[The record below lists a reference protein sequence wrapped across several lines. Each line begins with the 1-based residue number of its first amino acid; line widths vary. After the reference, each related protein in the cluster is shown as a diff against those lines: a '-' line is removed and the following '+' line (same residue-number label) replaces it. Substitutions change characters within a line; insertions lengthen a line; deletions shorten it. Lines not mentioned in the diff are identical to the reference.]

1 MTGLAWAPELYQR
14 HAGAR
19 LRPALEL
26 LARVPLD
33 GAASV
38 VDLGCGAGAL
48 LPFLRRRF
56 PGARLTG
63 VDLSASMLAQAAAVG
78 TDAMLLQAD
87 AASWRP
93 EAPVDLIIAN
103 AVLHWL
109 DDHPR
114 LIHDLLS
121 HCRVLAVQVPDNFT
135 APAYLAIRALMAEPP
150 WAERLAGVRMGD
162 NVLSPE
168 AYCAILRGAGRAA
181 DVWQTT
187 YQQQMAGP
195 DAVLDWLR
203 ATTLLPVQA
212 ALGGADAA
220 PNAAFEATLGER
232 LRAAYPADATG
243 GVRFAFR
250 RLFFVASEGQS
261 TSSG

>member
-14 HAGAR
+14 HTGAR

-135 APAYLAIRALMAEPP
+135 APAYRAIRALMAEAA
-150 WAERLAGVRMGD
+150 WAERLGAVRMGD
-162 NVLSPE
+162 HVLPPE
-168 AYCAILRGAGRAA
+168 AYLAILKAAGRAA
-181 DVWQTT
+181 DVWQTI

-195 DAVLDWLR
+195 GAVLDWLR

-212 ALGGADAA
+212 ALGGAEAEA
-220 PNAAFEATLGER
+220 TAAFEAALLER
-232 LRAAYPADATG
+232 LRAAYPPDAGG
-243 GVRFAFR
+243 GVLFPFR
-250 RLFFVASEGQS
+250 RLFFMASRA
-261 TSSG
+261 

>member
-14 HAGAR
+14 HTGAR

-232 LRAAYPADATG
+232 LRAAYPADPTG